1 MIALLEEFVGM
12 QDLMEESGA
21 CRFFADGIR
30 VPEVRR
36 WSESE
41 ALRPGREGPRG
52 AG

>member
-1 MIALLEEFVGM
+1 MVALLEVLVGM

-21 CRFFADGIR
+21 RLFFANGVR
-30 VPEVRR
+30 APEVRR